1 MPNKAWP
8 AAPATESP
16 AAASVQPPAPAG
28 LQLVVDLFEASD
40 LDDEGLM
47 RQTLLRCVAAAG
59 ARLLHIHL
67 HRFEANGGLSG
78 VAVLAESHIAV
89 HTWPEARYAAFDIF
103 MCGQA
108 QPQRAVEVLRAAFA
122 PQRIDVREL
131 RRGAAAA
138 AS

>member
-16 AAASVQPPAPAG
+16 LPASALPPAPAG
-28 LQLVVDLFEASD
+28 LQLVVDLFDASK
-40 LDDEGLM
+40 LDDEALM

-89 HTWPEARYAAFDIF
+89 HTWPEAHYAAFDIF

-108 QPQRAVEVLRAAFA
+108 RPQLAVEVLQAAFS
-122 PQRIDVREL
+122 PQRIAVREL
-131 RRGAAAA
+131 RRGVDAPAA
-138 AS
+138 